1 MASYMISG
9 LYALEPL
16 FGLFCTF
23 LCFFRLGL
31 AAFDHHYPLSGGLYR
46 LQFYYPLFLDLR
58 LPDLVWHPSR
68 CTLGLGYL
76 NSLSGEYMDILGSFL
91 SEFDIG
97 MASIGSLKCRLSGC
111 FSCKYSNL
119 VTVLIPEG
127 IVFHLFF
134 SHLLLL
140 SYSSVISISADCI
153 K

>member
-46 LQFYYPLFLDLR
+46 LQFYYPLFLDLW
-58 LPDLVWHPSR
+58 LPDLVWHPGR

-76 NSLSGEYMDILGSFL
+76 NSLSGEALH
-91 SEFDIG
+91 
-97 MASIGSLKCRLSGC
+97 LK
-111 FSCKYSNL
+111 
-119 VTVLIPEG
+119 
-127 IVFHLFF
+127 
-134 SHLLLL
+134 SHFRPTLD
-140 SYSSVISISADCI
+140 ADTGL
-153 K
+153 